1 MCAKSVKEEEY
12 EEEVCGIKEE
22 KEPQLLD
29 AQAALRAAE
38 LHEVCLI
45 ATEQD
50 RKRARSSD
58 MWEHFSLI
66 TPDKVQ
72 CLACSAELKYHGN
85 TSSMVRHFAAKH
97 GPALKQSNAM
107 GRKQALDEA
116 LVNLVVKDWQ
126 PFSIVDDC
134 GFKALVASLDP
145 TYALPSRRALKKMVA
160 EKSEEEKSKAKAAV
174 GGAEAVSLTAETW
187 SSIQTD
193 ARVAVTCHFLDDSM
207 KVATALLGVLPLP
220 EAHTSSHIS
229 ERLTSLVEEWGIEG
243 KVTSVVTDAA
253 PEMAASVRDL
263 NLRHVLCFAR
273 SLHLV
278 VKKSLDATAG
288 LRELRGRA
296 RNLVALFKSSA
307 AAQEKLRQA
316 QAQMCRPAA
325 PLVQEAE
332 ARWTST
338 FLMLQ
343 RLCQERRCLDAA
355 LAALG
360 TDAAAPLSPQD
371 DETAAAC
378 LRLLAPFYQAA
389 VEMSQEKRLAGSK
402 VIPITKMLLLHLY
415 ETNGKTTHP
424 TAKRLGHNLVS
435 AMQETFDT
443 LESQTALTLSTLLDP
458 RFKTFGFYNQAQA
471 QTSVKRLAAQ
481 CSQLIVYTPP
491 GTPAE
496 ERASAWAQPGRR
508 PLRAHHFCPFFCA
521 SGIDLWKSLD
531 RDASEAMRWSRNASV
546 DATAEVQRYMSD
558 PPLGRA
564 EDPLAYWLSHQNVYP
579 HLFRLAKHFLCTPAS
594 AVPCERV
601 FSKCGEEVSKKRN
614 RLSPKSVEMIMYL
627 NKSL

>member
-12 EEEVCGIKEE
+12 EEEVCAIKEE

-29 AQAALRAAE
+29 AQAALHAA
-38 LHEVCLI
+38 
-45 ATEQD
+45 D

-72 CLACSAELKYHGN
+72 CSACSAELKYHGN

-97 GPALKQSNAM
+97 GPALKQSNAT

-134 GFKALVASLDP
+134 GFRALVASLDP
-145 TYALPSRRALKKMVA
+145 AYALPSRRALKKMVA
-160 EKSEEEKSKAKAAV
+160 EKYEEEKSRAKAAV
-174 GGAEAVSLTAETW
+174 AGAEAVSLSAETW
-187 SSIQTD
+187 GSAGAE
-193 ARVAVTCHFLDDSM
+193 ARVALTCHFLDDSM
-207 KVATALLGVLPLP
+207 RAATAPLGVLPLP
-220 EAHTSSHIS
+220 EAHTSAHVG
-229 ERLTSLVEEWGIEG
+229 ERLTSLLEEWAIGG

-253 PEMAASVRDL
+253 PQMAACVGQL

-278 VKKSLDATAG
+278 VTKSLDATAG

-296 RNLVALFKSSA
+296 RRLVALFKSSA

-316 QAQMCRPAA
+316 QARMCRPAA
-325 PLVQEAE
+325 PLLQEAE

-343 RLCQERRCLDAA
+343 RLCQERRCLEAA

-360 TDAAAPLSPQD
+360 TDADAAAALSPQD

-378 LRLLAPFYQAA
+378 LRLLAPFYEAA

-415 ETNGKTTHP
+415 ESNGKTAQP

-435 AMQETFDT
+435 AMHETFDT

-481 CSQLIVYTPP
+481 CSQLMVYSPP

-496 ERASAWAQPGRR
+496 ERASACVEAPPSPTATGV
-508 PLRAHHFCPFFCA
+508 
-521 SGIDLWKSLD
+521 DLWKSLD

-546 DATAEVQRYMSD
+546 DAMAEVQRYMSD

-594 AVPCERV
+594 SVPCERV
-601 FSKCGEEVSKKRN
+601 FSKCGEELSKKRN
-614 RLSPKSVEMIMYL
+614 RLSPKCVEMIMYL